1 MNQPEGY
8 LLQVL
13 QEQFG
18 PHIGASPIA
27 LLSVIGRNTVGRVQV
42 AAVGAAL
49 VREHATSGVS
59 GVVPK
64 FLDIQLESEGAL
76 RALAQHKK
84 ASFGAFPRL
93 WRIDFICRLVSSLQ
107 NINFPAEIVSA
118 SPNSSLR

>member
-84 ASFGAFPRL
+84 ASFVALPKL
-93 WRIDFICRLVSSLQ
+93 W
-107 NINFPAEIVSA
+107 
-118 SPNSSLR
+118 